1 MKMFVKALS
10 LQTKLKK
17 HEYSKTVTNSHIYFQ
32 VSLVSESID
41 DPEPIL
47 PSCFCNSI
55 CWYWF
60 CYVLSALLWLLA
72 FFVMVILTKHT
83 FLVMLLA

>member
-1 MKMFVKALS
+1 MFVKALS

-41 DPEPIL
+41 DPEPIHL
-47 PSCFCNSI
+47 PVSI
-55 CWYWF
+55 P
-60 CYVLSALLWLLA
+60 L
-72 FFVMVILTKHT
+72 FVRQQITQPLFVKH
-83 FLVMLLA
+83 FH